1 MNKPLVSVIMPV
13 YNGEKYIR
21 KAVESVYEQG
31 VSLELLVIDDGSTD
45 HTEEV
50 LSAYE
55 GREDFRYI
63 KNEQNMGAA
72 GSRNRGVGLAQG
84 TYIAFLDADD
94 WWESGKLKEQLK
106 RLEETGYVLCSTG
119 RELMKA
125 DGSSTGRTIPV
136 KEKITY
142 RELLKHNSINCS
154 SVTLRRDVAREFPME
169 HDDSHEDYITWLK
182 ILRKYGCA
190 AGINKPYL
198 KYRLSEG
205 GKSRNKLKS
214 AAMTYNVYRY
224 AGYGRIRSCIF
235 SVLMLYMEYGN
246 IATVHFV
253 HSNVAKIHSRL
264 PAAMEFWLVCLGILA
279 YSCQN
284 TSRDICV

>member
-45 HTEEV
+45 QV

-106 RLEETGYVLCSTG
+106 RLEETGYVLFYRAGTDESG
-119 RELMKA
+119 RKQY
-125 DGSSTGRTIPV
+125 RTDNPC
-136 KEKITY
+136 K
-142 RELLKHNSINCS
+142 REDHLQR
-154 SVTLRRDVAREFPME
+154 T
-169 HDDSHEDYITWLK
+169 
-182 ILRKYGCA
+182 
-190 AGINKPYL
+190 
-198 KYRLSEG
+198 SE
-205 GKSRNKLKS
+205 
-214 AAMTYNVYRY
+214 T
-224 AGYGRIRSCIF
+224 
-235 SVLMLYMEYGN
+235 
-246 IATVHFV
+246 
-253 HSNVAKIHSRL
+253 
-264 PAAMEFWLVCLGILA
+264 
-279 YSCQN
+279 
-284 TSRDICV
+284 

>member
-21 KAVESVYEQG
+21 KAVESVYEQE

-106 RLEETGYVLCSTG
+106 RLEETGLLLCEHTTPFCQILQMTG
-119 RELMKA
+119 RQKNAQQCNGQLTAK
-125 DGSSTGRTIPV
+125 S
-136 KEKITY
+136 Y
-142 RELLKHNSINCS
+142 LLQQ
-154 SVTLRRDVAREFPME
+154 A
-169 HDDSHEDYITWLK
+169 
-182 ILRKYGCA
+182 
-190 AGINKPYL
+190 
-198 KYRLSEG
+198 
-205 GKSRNKLKS
+205 
-214 AAMTYNVYRY
+214 
-224 AGYGRIRSCIF
+224 
-235 SVLMLYMEYGN
+235 
-246 IATVHFV
+246 
-253 HSNVAKIHSRL
+253 
-264 PAAMEFWLVCLGILA
+264 
-279 YSCQN
+279 
-284 TSRDICV
+284 

>member
-94 WWESGKLKEQLK
+94 WWEPGK
-106 RLEETGYVLCSTG
+106 
-119 RELMKA
+119 
-125 DGSSTGRTIPV
+125 
-136 KEKITY
+136 
-142 RELLKHNSINCS
+142 
-154 SVTLRRDVAREFPME
+154 
-169 HDDSHEDYITWLK
+169 
-182 ILRKYGCA
+182 
-190 AGINKPYL
+190 
-198 KYRLSEG
+198 
-205 GKSRNKLKS
+205 
-214 AAMTYNVYRY
+214 
-224 AGYGRIRSCIF
+224 
-235 SVLMLYMEYGN
+235 
-246 IATVHFV
+246 
-253 HSNVAKIHSRL
+253 HS
-264 PAAMEFWLVCLGILA
+264 
-279 YSCQN
+279 
-284 TSRDICV
+284 

>member
-1 MNKPLVSVIMPV
+1 MTMNKPLVSVIMPV

-94 WWESGKLKEQLK
+94 WWEPGKLKEQLK

-154 SVTLRRDVAREFPME
+154 SVILRRDVAREFPME

-198 KYRLSEG
+198 KYRLTASSVTIFTFSGTFLICSLSNHMGCLSSE
-205 GKSRNKLKS
+205 
-214 AAMTYNVYRY
+214 
-224 AGYGRIRSCIF
+224 F
-235 SVLMLYMEYGN
+235 
-246 IATVHFV
+246 
-253 HSNVAKIHSRL
+253 L
-264 PAAMEFWLVCLGILA
+264 PANAFFGSLSFSYKRFNNASL
-279 YSCQN
+279 
-284 TSRDICV
+284 